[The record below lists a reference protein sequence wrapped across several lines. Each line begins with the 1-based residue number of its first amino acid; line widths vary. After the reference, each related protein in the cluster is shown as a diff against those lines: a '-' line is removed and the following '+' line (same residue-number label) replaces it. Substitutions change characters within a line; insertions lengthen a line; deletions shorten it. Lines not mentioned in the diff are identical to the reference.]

1 MPKAIII
8 GTSTGIGRA
17 LAFELHRQGWEIAI
31 TGRHPEAL
39 DQIRKELGGSHV
51 HLRGLDL
58 RGPETAMETVCEL
71 IDVMGGLDLM
81 IVNAGILP
89 INPQFDW
96 APEIEGVRVNI
107 IGFQAMCHVA
117 CHYFENQ
124 GHGHLAGISSIAALR
139 GTGRA
144 PVYNASKA
152 FMVNYMEGLRQRYYK
167 TKIHITD
174 LRPGFIETQM
184 IAGRPGLFWVVS
196 AERAARDIVKAI
208 HQKKKVAYVPGRWWW
223 IAQIW
228 KILPEFIYH
237 RAYQKYV
244 GRPDYHD
251 FPETK
256 MVKDFPKQS

>member
-1 MPKAIII
+1 MPKAIVI

-39 DQIRKELGGSHV
+39 EQLRKELGDSRV
-51 HLRGLDL
+51 HIRGLDL
-58 RGPETAMETVCEL
+58 RGPEIAMETVREL
-71 IDVMGGLDLM
+71 IEVMGGLDLM

-89 INPQFDW
+89 VNPKLDW
-96 APEIEGVRVNI
+96 APEIEGVRVNV

-124 GHGHLAGISSIAALR
+124 GHGHLVGISSLAASR

-144 PVYNASKA
+144 PTYNASKA
-152 FMVNYMEGLRQRYYK
+152 FIANYMEGLRQRYYG

-174 LRPGFIETQM
+174 IRPGFIETQM

-196 AERAARDIVKAI
+196 AERAACDILKAI
-208 HQKKKVAYVPGRWWW
+208 KQKKKVAYIPGRWWW

-228 KILPEFIYH
+228 KILPEWIYH
-237 RAYQKYV
+237 RAYQKYIS
-244 GRPDYHD
+244 RPDYED
-251 FPETK
+251 FPNASHE
-256 MVKDFPKQS
+256 